1 MSRGP
6 SRFPDHLQVAG
17 QFFDPSTVNE
27 LSVCCQLRVMIRTSV
42 TLLQAFMVDVLVELL
57 QALGIEQEL
66 GYGETAGV

>member
-1 MSRGP
+1 
-6 SRFPDHLQVAG
+6 
-17 QFFDPSTVNE
+17 
-27 LSVCCQLRVMIRTSV
+27 MIRTSV